1 MYRTCNIHLNN
12 TVQRQYE
19 AQEPNDIYMKKEIRE
34 HVHAIHIHR
43 AKSNTAEKHPYYR
56 NAPFSL
62 GTDALIHAPR

>member
-1 MYRTCNIHLNN
+1 
-12 TVQRQYE
+12 
-19 AQEPNDIYMKKEIRE
+19 MKKEIRE